1 VVNFEQIL
9 FANGRMLNL
18 TEAPAQGGRA
28 IQFDFLTGTHPGV
41 RCPRSETCRAKGNTM
56 QMPSMLEGE
65 SLKRLLQGAAAGAV
79 ATMFVGFYW
88 GGWSLGSTADKMA
101 KERSELAVVAALAPV
116 CADKF
121 RALPDAEAKQVA
133 LSKVESWKRR
143 DEFPK
148 EFVTLPGESYPS
160 SALVDACYTLLL
172 APKSAA
178 LK

>member
-1 VVNFEQIL
+1 VQLPPFL
-9 FANGRMLNL
+9 
-18 TEAPAQGGRA
+18 QG
-28 IQFDFLTGTHPGV
+28 DSVT
-41 RCPRSETCRAKGNTM
+41 
-56 QMPSMLEGE
+56 
-65 SLKRLLQGAAAGAV
+65 RLLQGAAAGAV
-79 ATMFVGFYW
+79 ATMIVGFYW

-133 LSKVESWKRR
+133 LSKVDSWKRR

-148 EFVTLPGESYPS
+148 DFVTVPGESYPS
-160 SALVDACYTLLL
+160 SGLVDACYTLLL

>member
-1 VVNFEQIL
+1 
-9 FANGRMLNL
+9 
-18 TEAPAQGGRA
+18 
-28 IQFDFLTGTHPGV
+28 
-41 RCPRSETCRAKGNTM
+41 M

-88 GGWSLGSTADKMA
+88 GGWSLGSSADKMA
-101 KERSELAVVAALAPV
+101 KERSEQAVVAALAPV
-116 CADKF
+116 CAEKF
-121 RALPDAEAKQVA
+121 GALPDAEAKKRV
-133 LSKVESWKRR
+133 LSKADSWKRR

-148 EFVTLPGESYPS
+148 ELVTLPGESYPS

>member
-1 VVNFEQIL
+1 MQVPSIL
-9 FANGRMLNL
+9 
-18 TEAPAQGGRA
+18 Q
-28 IQFDFLTGTHPGV
+28 
-41 RCPRSETCRAKGNTM
+41 
-56 QMPSMLEGE
+56 GE
-65 SLKRLLQGAAAGAV
+65 SRKRLLQGAAVGAI
-79 ATMFVGFYW
+79 ATMVVGFYW
-88 GGWSLGSTADKMA
+88 GGWSLGSTTEKIA

-121 RALPDAEAKQVA
+121 RALPDAEAKRVA

-148 EFVTLPGESYPS
+148 ELVTLPGESYPS

-172 APKSAA
+172 GPKSAA

>member
-1 VVNFEQIL
+1 MQIPSIL
-9 FANGRMLNL
+9 QGDSL
-18 TEAPAQGGRA
+18 T
-28 IQFDFLTGTHPGV
+28 
-41 RCPRSETCRAKGNTM
+41 
-56 QMPSMLEGE
+56 
-65 SLKRLLQGAAAGAV
+65 RLLQGAAAGAV
-79 ATMFVGFYW
+79 ATIVVGFYW

-116 CADKF
+116 CVAQF
-121 RALPDAEAKQVA
+121 RALPDAEAKQIA
-133 LSKVESWKRR
+133 LSKVDSWKRR

>member
-1 VVNFEQIL
+1 ME
-9 FANGRMLNL
+9 
-18 TEAPAQGGRA
+18 
-28 IQFDFLTGTHPGV
+28 
-41 RCPRSETCRAKGNTM
+41 
-56 QMPSMLEGE
+56 MPSMLQGD

-88 GGWSLGSTADKMA
+88 GGWSLGSTVDKVA
-101 KERSELAVVAALAPV
+101 KERSELAVVTALAPV

-121 RALPDAEAKQVA
+121 RALPDAAAKEVA
-133 LSKVESWKRR
+133 LSKVDSWKRR

-148 EFVTLPGESYPS
+148 ELVTLPGESYPS
-160 SALVDACYTLLL
+160 SALVDACYTLLQ